1 MPLIVAVEPDRRQ
14 ASQLKRLA
22 RGCAAEL
29 VLADTTER
37 AIEAIGNRTPDLVLV
52 PALLS
57 PQDDA
62 ALATALRVIA
72 AAAHV
77 QTLTIPV
84 FAAPATSEH
93 GGGVLAKWRRGR
105 STTTSEGCD
114 PAVFGEQIAAYL
126 AEAAAARHALE
137 EEAAERAVPVEAAA
151 PAVEAVSEW
160 EAFELPPEPVEAE
173 PAEPAPLEAAATEA
187 AEKID
192 LNTFITE
199 LEESRPIEAEPAG
212 YIAPEPVPDPV
223 AEPVLEVA
231 AQTDQEREPEPEPIA
246 KPVSTELWAALS
258 LKPHRW
264 PRLDA
269 VIAEARAAAPAPVPE
284 PEPVPMPVP
293 VQEPVRAA
301 APRLDWVD
309 MLDALRHDIDRL
321 RTERTVTGQ
330 APARPAPPPAPV
342 VAARPAPPRRE
353 EPPVAATSRR
363 HRRKKEQKPLQDEWG
378 FFDPQQCGFTALLAK
393 LDEISDSGQ

>member
-14 ASQLKRLA
+14 AAQLKRLA

-84 FAAPATSEH
+84 FAAPTMPDH
-93 GGGVLAKWRRGR
+93 GGGVLSMWRRGR
-105 STTTSEGCD
+105 SSSTSEGCD

-126 AEAAAARHALE
+126 AEAAAARQALE
-137 EEAAERAVPVEAAA
+137 LEEADIAAQVEAAA
-151 PAVEAVSEW
+151 PVVEAVSEW
-160 EAFELPPEPVEAE
+160 DAIELPPEPVEVV
-173 PAEPAPLEAAATEA
+173 ATEE

-192 LNTFITE
+192 LNAFINE
-199 LEESRPIEAEPAG
+199 LEESRPIEAGAPPV
-212 YIAPEPVPDPV
+212 YVAPEPVPAP
-223 AEPVLEVA
+223 EPVFEVA
-231 AQTDQEREPEPEPIA
+231 LEQDREQEPDRIA
-246 KPVSTELWAALS
+246 KPVPTELWAALS

-269 VIAEARAAAPAPVPE
+269 VIAEARAAAPAPAPSPAPE
-284 PEPVPMPVP
+284 PEP
-293 VQEPVRAA
+293 EPVRAA
-301 APRLDWVD
+301 APRVDWVD

-330 APARPAPPPAPV
+330 APAQPVPPPPV
-342 VAARPAPPRRE
+342 VVAHPAPPRRE
-353 EPPVAATSRR
+353 QPPVAATSRKQ
-363 HRRKKEQKPLQDEWG
+363 RRKKDPKPLQDEWG

>member
-84 FAAPATSEH
+84 FAAPTKPDRS
-93 GGGVLAKWRRGR
+93 GVLSIWRRGR
-105 STTTSEGCD
+105 STSTSEGCD
-114 PAVFGEQIAAYL
+114 PSVFGEQIAAYL
-126 AEAAAARHALE
+126 TEAAAARRALE
-137 EEAAERAVPVEAAA
+137 LEAEENVAPVEAAPVA
-151 PAVEAVSEW
+151 SVETAAVVEPASEW
-160 EAFELPPEPVEAE
+160 EAFELPPEPVEVV
-173 PAEPAPLEAAATEA
+173 ATEA

-192 LNTFITE
+192 LGTFITE
-199 LEESRPIEAEPAG
+199 LEESRPIEAAPPP
-212 YIAPEPVPDPV
+212 YIAPGPVPDP
-223 AEPVLEVA
+223 APEPVLEVA
-231 AQTDQEREPEPEPIA
+231 LENDLEQEPEPQPIA
-246 KPVSTELWAALS
+246 KPVPTELWAALS

-284 PEPVPMPVP
+284 PDPVPVPLPVA

-330 APARPAPPPAPV
+330 APARAVPPPAPV
-342 VAARPAPPRRE
+342 VVARPAPPRRE
-353 EPPVAATSRR
+353 EPPAAATPRK
-363 HRRKKEQKPLQDEWG
+363 HKRKKDQKPLQDEWG